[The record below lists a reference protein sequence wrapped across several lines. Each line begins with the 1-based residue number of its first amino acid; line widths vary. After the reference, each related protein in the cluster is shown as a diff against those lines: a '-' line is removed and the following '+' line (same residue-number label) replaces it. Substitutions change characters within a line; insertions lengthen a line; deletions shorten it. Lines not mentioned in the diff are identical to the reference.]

1 MEYRDNGGPQYGD
14 PFNMPEMPVR
24 RYEPAEPGQ
33 EYYRPAEVPQ
43 NVEYIQHIPPVQEAP
58 KTNDPGHVIYKLK
71 KPIEFEGVHY
81 AELDMNFNDL
91 TGADVEMAINNA
103 GPSQSML
110 MEMDKKYCAALAAR
124 AAKVPYELFKYL
136 NIRDYTEITIYAQ
149 TFIMGL

>member
-1 MEYRDNGGPQYGD
+1 MEYRYNGGPQYGD
-14 PFNMPEMPVR
+14 PFNMPMQEPVMH
-24 RYEPAEPGQ
+24 YEPVQ
-33 EYYRPAEVPQ
+33 EYHRPAEVETQVQYVPP
-43 NVEYIQHIPPVQEAP
+43 VPPVQEAP
-58 KTNDPGHVIYKLK
+58 KADDPGHVIYKLK

-81 AELDMNFNDL
+81 SELDMNFNDL

-136 NIRDYTEITIYAQ
+136 NIRDYTDITIFAQ